1 MARANAVILLSG
13 GVDSAT
19 AAAIAKQ
26 QGFDLHALSFRY
38 GQRHERELAS
48 AQQVAAFL
56 QAKTHQILSFDLRAI
71 GGSALTDDIAV
82 PKGRSEA
89 EMGKGIPVTYVP
101 ARNTIFLS
109 FALALAERI
118 EAQDIF
124 FGANQLDY
132 SGYPDCREEYIQ
144 AFERMAN
151 LATKAGVEGK
161 SRLTIHTPLLKL
173 SKAAIIKTGLALGLD
188 YALTWSCYDPRS
200 DDRACGR
207 CDSCQLRLKGF
218 AEAGR
223 LIGPDILRR
232 SVANAV
238 MLPNPFTPK
247 FLTQLETLR
256 LRTRKEVLGSQ
267 TGSYASPRRGTSL
280 EFADYRRYA
289 PGDDLRYLDWGIYA
303 RTDRLYVKVF
313 REEVD
318 LFAYVFI
325 DASASMGFPSLASQI
340 FARVSRRPG
349 AVLRH
354 PGQPRSRQAALVAGW
369 RRARSVAVFSRP
381 APHDG
386 LCQFRH
392 LGNSRRRPRF
402 RAGVGRLSQKNA
414 AARQSDLDLGFLDA
428 RRGISER
435 AQSAAGF

>member
-26 QGFDLHALSFRY
+26 QGFELHVLSFRY

-161 SRLTIHTPLLKL
+161 SRLTIHTPLLKM

-218 AEAGR
+218 AEAGV
-223 LIGPDILRR
+223 IDPI
-232 SVANAV
+232 
-238 MLPNPFTPK
+238 
-247 FLTQLETLR
+247 
-256 LRTRKEVLGSQ
+256 
-267 TGSYASPRRGTSL
+267 
-280 EFADYRRYA
+280 RYA
-289 PGDDLRYLDWGIYA
+289 
-303 RTDRLYVKVF
+303 DR
-313 REEVD
+313 
-318 LFAYVFI
+318 
-325 DASASMGFPSLASQI
+325 
-340 FARVSRRPG
+340 
-349 AVLRH
+349 
-354 PGQPRSRQAALVAGW
+354 
-369 RRARSVAVFSRP
+369 
-381 APHDG
+381 
-386 LCQFRH
+386 
-392 LGNSRRRPRF
+392 
-402 RAGVGRLSQKNA
+402 
-414 AARQSDLDLGFLDA
+414 
-428 RRGISER
+428 
-435 AQSAAGF
+435 

>member
-56 QAKTHQILSFDLRAI
+56 QARTHQILSFDLRAI

-161 SRLTIHTPLLKL
+161 SRLTIHTPLLKM

-218 AEAGR
+218 AEAGV
-223 LIGPDILRR
+223 IDPI
-232 SVANAV
+232 
-238 MLPNPFTPK
+238 P
-247 FLTQLETLR
+247 
-256 LRTRKEVLGSQ
+256 
-267 TGSYASPRRGTSL
+267 YA
-280 EFADYRRYA
+280 
-289 PGDDLRYLDWGIYA
+289 
-303 RTDRLYVKVF
+303 DR
-313 REEVD
+313 
-318 LFAYVFI
+318 
-325 DASASMGFPSLASQI
+325 
-340 FARVSRRPG
+340 
-349 AVLRH
+349 
-354 PGQPRSRQAALVAGW
+354 
-369 RRARSVAVFSRP
+369 
-381 APHDG
+381 
-386 LCQFRH
+386 
-392 LGNSRRRPRF
+392 
-402 RAGVGRLSQKNA
+402 
-414 AARQSDLDLGFLDA
+414 
-428 RRGISER
+428 
-435 AQSAAGF
+435 

>member
-161 SRLTIHTPLLKL
+161 SRLTIHTPLLKM

-218 AEAGR
+218 AEAG
-223 LIGPDILRR
+223 DID
-232 SVANAV
+232 
-238 MLPNPFTPK
+238 PIP
-247 FLTQLETLR
+247 
-256 LRTRKEVLGSQ
+256 
-267 TGSYASPRRGTSL
+267 YA
-280 EFADYRRYA
+280 
-289 PGDDLRYLDWGIYA
+289 
-303 RTDRLYVKVF
+303 DR
-313 REEVD
+313 
-318 LFAYVFI
+318 
-325 DASASMGFPSLASQI
+325 
-340 FARVSRRPG
+340 
-349 AVLRH
+349 
-354 PGQPRSRQAALVAGW
+354 
-369 RRARSVAVFSRP
+369 
-381 APHDG
+381 
-386 LCQFRH
+386 
-392 LGNSRRRPRF
+392 
-402 RAGVGRLSQKNA
+402 
-414 AARQSDLDLGFLDA
+414 
-428 RRGISER
+428 
-435 AQSAAGF
+435 